1 MSWGALVAVLLW
13 GASFVASKIALAE
26 LSPVHLVLLRVSL
39 AAVALNCLLL
49 RGGGGGTKITHL
61 SRRDWGSIGLL
72 VLISVFL
79 HQLMQIVGLQQ
90 TTAINGALLIT
101 LAPLFMFILSVTFL
115 SERVSWLK
123 VLGFLVA
130 LLGSV
135 LVITRGNPRA
145 LGASNQ
151 TFGGDLLIVL
161 SAVGWALFS
170 MLGKDLLQKQSPLL
184 VVTLIFNLSLPVLAV
199 STALGRQSFLSAL
212 GRMTW
217 RGWGA
222 AVFLAWGCSA
232 LAYVLWYRA
241 LQSQEMSRV
250 SVLHYLQPL
259 VTTLLGVLLLSESIG
274 WATILGGG
282 MILGGVALVNRRQ

>member
-1 MSWGALVAVLLW
+1 MSWGAVVAVLFW

-26 LSPVHLVLLRVSL
+26 LSPLHLILLRVSL
-39 AAVALNCLLL
+39 GTLALDALLL
-49 RGGGGGTKITHL
+49 CRGHWTELGHL
-61 SRRDWGSIGLL
+61 TQRDWARIGLL
-72 VLISVFL
+72 VLISVFA
-79 HQLMQIVGLQQ
+79 HQLTQMLGLQR

-101 LAPLFMFILSVTFL
+101 LAPLFMFILSVMFL

-123 VLGFLVA
+123 VLGFLAA

-145 LGASNQ
+145 LGASSQ
-151 TFGGDLLIVL
+151 TLVGDLLIVL

-199 STALGRQSFLSAL
+199 STALGRQSFSSAL

-217 RGWGA
+217 RGRGA